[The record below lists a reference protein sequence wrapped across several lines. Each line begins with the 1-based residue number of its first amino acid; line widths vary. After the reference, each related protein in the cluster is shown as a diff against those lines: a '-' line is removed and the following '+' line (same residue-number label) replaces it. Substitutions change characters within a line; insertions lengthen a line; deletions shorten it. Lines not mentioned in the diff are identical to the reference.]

1 MPRKRTS
8 KPARRF
14 EASEALPP
22 VSPETRAKMTAFVES
37 FGYLLLKNINPA
49 AVTTMLEARRG

>member
-14 EASEALPP
+14 EATEVLPP

-49 AVTTMLEARRG
+49 AARELMETARG